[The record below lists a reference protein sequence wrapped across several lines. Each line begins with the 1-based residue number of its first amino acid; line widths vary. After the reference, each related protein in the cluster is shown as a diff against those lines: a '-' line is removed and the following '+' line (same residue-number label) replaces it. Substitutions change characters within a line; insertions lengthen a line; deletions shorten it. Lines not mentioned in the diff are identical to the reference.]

1 MSDIDPRIDR
11 KTPLPEPE
19 ARRGVFGSRK
29 FWFLS
34 MEWSIIVFVVT
45 LGLTA
50 LLWVYLTGADK
61 DLLSF
66 AMRRMAQDDAVVTTE
81 GAVEVLPE
89 VPRHPLDG
97 MPMSELADRQV
108 FAIAI
113 DNIAEVRPQAGIA
126 KARLV
131 YEAPVEGGITRF
143 LAFFA
148 GEDDIERIGP
158 VRSARPYFN
167 EWAEEYGA
175 AYGHVGGSPD
185 ALEKVKASGI
195 RDINQY
201 FYGAYFWRD
210 KGHAAPH
217 NVFTSTELLMKSL
230 ERAGEGDLP
239 QEGLMDRFS
248 LARDGERGV
257 PSVRLAITH
266 ASDQY
271 LTEWTYDE
279 DTGMYARSQ
288 GGERT
293 LDEDGSPVLADNVVV
308 HFTTVTLLDAVGRR
322 KIATVGKGDALIMTG
337 GRAVEGA
344 WSRDEGSLTMYADA
358 DGKPITLFPGT
369 TWIQVVPEGTHII
382 AE

>member
-1 MSDIDPRIDR
+1 
-11 KTPLPEPE
+11 
-19 ARRGVFGSRK
+19 
-29 FWFLS
+29 
-34 MEWSIIVFVVT
+34 
-45 LGLTA
+45 
-50 LLWVYLTGADK
+50 
-61 DLLSF
+61 
-66 AMRRMAQDDAVVTTE
+66 
-81 GAVEVLPE
+81 
-89 VPRHPLDG
+89 
-97 MPMSELADRQV
+97 
-108 FAIAI
+108 
-113 DNIAEVRPQAGIA
+113 
-126 KARLV
+126 
-131 YEAPVEGGITRF
+131 
-143 LAFFA
+143 
-148 GEDDIERIGP
+148 
-158 VRSARPYFN
+158 
-167 EWAEEYGA
+167 
-175 AYGHVGGSPD
+175 
-185 ALEKVKASGI
+185 
-195 RDINQY
+195 
-201 FYGAYFWRD
+201 
-210 KGHAAPH
+210 
-217 NVFTSTELLMKSL
+217 
-230 ERAGEGDLP
+230 
-239 QEGLMDRFS
+239 MDRFS